1 MVGICFSDGWAY
13 FDGRLVNFSCIYS
26 FITHIISKFASASGR
41 TSTTLFDQY
50 LSHFSFSIS
59 FKYSR
64 TNASASIGLC
74 KFSRNPAN
82 SSTCFSNWVH
92 NNVLNYDAV
101 WFNAAEWITALKKQF
116 PNGGT
121 WIRLSLLLS
130 GSWSSLSS
138 LALILTFLPCFLI
151 T

>member
-13 FDGRLVNFSCIYS
+13 FDVRLVNFSCIYYNA
-26 FITHIISKFASASGR
+26 H
-41 TSTTLFDQY
+41 LFKVCQFKRQEVYYSVWQY
-50 LSHFSFSIS
+50 QSHFSFSIS

-64 TNASASIGLC
+64 TNASASVGLC

-82 SSTCFSNWVH
+82 YSTCFSKWVH

-101 WFNAAEWITALKKQF
+101 WFNAAEWIIASKKQF

-121 WIRLSLLLS
+121 WIRLSLLFS
-130 GSWSSLSS
+130 SSWSSLSS